1 MASIVKYNPWSI
13 LRDIHGEVNQLF
25 ERDPSLGDL
34 SNQETNQLSPRVDIK
49 EEAEQF
55 IINADLPGINPKE
68 IEISMENN
76 VLTIKGIRTLERNV
90 KEENYSK
97 IERFSG
103 SFYRQFT
110 LPDHVNGEAIKA
122 NSKHGVLEIIIP
134 KKERHVPKKIT
145 VQDVN

>member
-1 MASIVKYNPWSI
+1 M
-13 LRDIHGEVNQLF
+13 
-25 ERDPSLGDL
+25 
-34 SNQETNQLSPRVDIK
+34 SPRVDIK